1 MDLEG
6 KHSSQQI
13 LNKNKLFL
21 YNIQITFYRIIAVG
35 GKSSMGYIAKFPL
48 SSLSEITDF
57 SDITSIVMSAYT
69 NTITSISAT
78 LSAQTD
84 GSITDYTSSV
94 VIKTASYVLGSLT
107 SPDIYYQTSSETYS
121 LLENTSA
128 TKVWDLTCSRS
139 GSTSISHSIASS
151 SSQAPSWVSVD
162 AASGQL
168 SISAPNVTADTTF
181 SFYISSTIS
190 GVSSPS

>member
-1 MDLEG
+1 
-6 KHSSQQI
+6 
-13 LNKNKLFL
+13 
-21 YNIQITFYRIIAVG
+21 
-35 GKSSMGYIAKFPL
+35 MGYIAKFPL

-181 SFYISSTIS
+181 SFYISSTTREL
-190 GVSSPS
+190 